1 MKKTFPKILASI
13 LILFLSACAGTGT
26 KDISSISFKKSP
38 DKANLFFIRKNVY
51 LASAGLIKVLVN
63 GVEVGKIGVGEME
76 KFQTAPGSTSI
87 KASTGNL
94 AALGAT
100 GDTYAF
106 KAEAGKNYYF
116 ILTYD
121 QKFFSGGWKINET
134 TERGFKSAVE

>member
-1 MKKTFPKILASI
+1 MKKFSLIALGCLFFFLA
-13 LILFLSACAGTGT
+13 ACAGTGT
-26 KDISSISFKKSP
+26 KDISSLSFKTST
-38 DKANLFFIRKNVY
+38 DKAGLFFYRKNVY

-63 GVEVGKIGVGEME
+63 GQEIGKIGVGEME
-76 KFQTAPGSTSI
+76 KFQTKPGSTSI

-100 GDTYAF
+100 GDSYSF

-134 TERGFKSAVE
+134 TERGFKSAIE